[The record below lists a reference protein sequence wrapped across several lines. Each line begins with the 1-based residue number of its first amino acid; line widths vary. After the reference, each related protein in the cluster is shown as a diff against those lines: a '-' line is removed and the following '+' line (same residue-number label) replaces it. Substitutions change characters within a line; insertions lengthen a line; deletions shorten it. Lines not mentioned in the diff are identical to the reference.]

1 MAVAQPSHGDKLGE
15 LASEELACRTQAGSS
30 ACFGELVKRYQGR
43 LLSFLIQRTGQ
54 VPDAEDLLQEAFAR
68 AYQRIQ
74 LYNPRWKF
82 STWLF
87 TIASRLACSH
97 GRKLRSPS
105 LDDAR
110 LLPAEGSNPLTI
122 VLQEEEKDN
131 LWALAAELL
140 SKNQHSVLWLRYRE
154 DMSVAEI
161 SQVIRKT
168 QTHVKV
174 LLFRGRSS
182 LARSPRVAAIA
193 QRTASASSNCR
204 PYLSTAAIGGG

>member
-1 MAVAQPSHGDKLGE
+1 MAVTQPSHGDKLGE

-30 ACFGELVKRYQGR
+30 ACFGELVKRYEGR
-43 LLSFLIQRTGQ
+43 LLSFLIQHTGQ
-54 VPDAEDLLQEAFAR
+54 VPDAEDLLQESFAR

-105 LDDAR
+105 LDNAR

-154 DMSVAEI
+154 GMSVAEI
-161 SQVIRKT
+161 SKVIRKT

-193 QRTASASSNCR
+193 QWTASASSNCR
-204 PYLSTAAIGGG
+204 PYVSTATIGGG

>member
-1 MAVAQPSHGDKLGE
+1 MAKAQPPHGEKLGE
-15 LASEELACRTQAGSS
+15 LSSEELACRTQAGSS
-30 ACFGELVKRYQGR
+30 ACFGELVKRYEAR
-43 LLSFLIQRTGQ
+43 LLNFLIQRTQQ
-54 VPDAEDLLQEAFAR
+54 VQDGEDLLQESFAR
-68 AYQRIQ
+68 AYQRIRF
-74 LYNPRWKF
+74 YDPRWKF

-105 LDDAR
+105 LDDVR

-122 VLQEEEKDN
+122 VSQEEEKDN

-140 SKNQHSVLWLRYRE
+140 SKNQHSVLWLRYGE
-154 DMSVAEI
+154 GMSVKEI
-161 SQVIRKT
+161 SRVMCKT

-182 LARSPRVAAIA
+182 LARNPRVAAIA
-193 QRTASASSNCR
+193 ERTAPANSNCS
-204 PYLSTAAIGGG
+204 PYVSTATMGGG

>member
-1 MAVAQPSHGDKLGE
+1 MAKAQPLHSEELGE
-15 LASEELACRTQAGSS
+15 LSSEELACRTQAGSS
-30 ACFGELVKRYQGR
+30 ACFGELVKRYEGP

-54 VPDAEDLLQEAFAR
+54 VQDGEDLLQESFAR
-68 AYQRIQ
+68 AYQRIR
-74 LYNPRWKF
+74 LYDPRWKF

-87 TIASRLACSH
+87 TIASRLAYSH
-97 GRKLRSPS
+97 RRKRRSAS

-122 VLQEEEKDN
+122 VSLEEEKDN

-140 SKNQHSVLWLRYRE
+140 SKNQHSVLWLRYGE
-154 DMSVAEI
+154 GMSVKEI
-161 SQVIRKT
+161 SQVMCKT

-182 LARSPRVAAIA
+182 LARNPRVAAIA
-193 QRTASASSNCR
+193 ERTGPVNSNCS
-204 PYLSTAAIGGG
+204 PYVSTAAMGGG

>member
-1 MAVAQPSHGDKLGE
+1 MAKERPSHDEKLGE
-15 LASEELACRTQAGSS
+15 LDSEELASRTQAGSS
-30 ACFGELVKRYQGR
+30 ACFGELVKRYEGR

-68 AYQRIQ
+68 AYQRIRS
-74 LYNPRWKF
+74 YDPRWKF

-97 GRKLRSPS
+97 GRRLRSPS

-110 LLPAEGSNPLTI
+110 LLPAGGCNPLTI

-140 SKNQHSVLWLRYRE
+140 SKNQHSVLWLHYGE

-182 LARSPRVAAIA
+182 LARNPRVAAIA
-193 QRTASASSNCR
+193 QRITSANSNCR
-204 PYLSTAAIGGG
+204 PYVSTATIGGG